1 MSFLSSKELLYLLMV
16 VFGMDALYVVGK
28 CQKQTKII
36 GKERF
41 KEILNYLNYMIVNY
55 KIVVGQ
61 LLEFGNMK

>member
-1 MSFLSSKELLYLLMV
+1 MMV